1 MKIVNLDE
9 NCMTIFLNKLYL
21 KELNFDVRED
31 LEDYFKEL
39 FLKLK
44 KYYMINISGYYNID
58 VYIDNDYGLV
68 INLNKENIEYY
79 DYFDNQIDMRISLKD
94 SKFLYGIDDP
104 LSLPAF
110 AEGNIYIYKDK
121 YYVDFNDIIDNVTMM
136 YLLEFSDIIFD
147 EQIDIIRHSQ
157 KLKR

>member
-1 MKIVNLDE
+1 M
-9 NCMTIFLNKLYL
+9 
-21 KELNFDVRED
+21 
-31 LEDYFKEL
+31 
-39 FLKLK
+39 
-44 KYYMINISGYYNID
+44 
-58 VYIDNDYGLV
+58 V

>member
-147 EQIDIIRHSQ
+147 EQIDIIRRSQ

>member
-9 NCMTIFLNKLYL
+9 NCMIIFLNKLYL
-21 KELNFDVRED
+21 RELNFDVRED
-31 LEDYFKEL
+31 LEEYFKEL

-44 KYYMINISGYYNID
+44 SYYAINISGYYNIN

-68 INLNKENIEYY
+68 INLNKEDIEYY

-94 SKFLYGIDDP
+94 SKFLYCIDDP
-104 LSLPAF
+104 LALPIF
-110 AEGNIYIYKDK
+110 NKSEIYFYHGKC
-121 YYVDFNDIIDNVTMM
+121 YLDFIGDIDNTTMM
-136 YLLEFSDIIFD
+136 YLLEFSDIVFD
-147 EQIDIIRHSQ
+147 EQTELIRHSQ